1 MSESRPIRDA
11 VETVIFG
18 TETRGGNLFDVG
30 LLITILSSVAIV
42 MLDSMDVYH
51 AAYGD
56 LFRTLEI
63 GFTLVFTAEYL
74 VRLWCLRNPM
84 AYAISFWGVIDLLAI
99 LPTFLTLF
107 VPEASSLIV
116 IRVLRVLRA
125 FRILHLFELHEEY
138 IEIIGLMRATAR
150 SIMVFFSIVMVT
162 VVVFG
167 CLLYVIDGP
176 EHGFVSI
183 LMSIYSA
190 GVTITTVGNGVFVS
204 GAPMGRVAA
213 AFGILIGYSIWA
225 VPTAF
230 VTR

>member
-1 MSESRPIRDA
+1 MSEARPIRDA

-18 TETRGGNLFDVG
+18 TETRGGNLFDVA
-30 LLITILSSVAIV
+30 LLITILASVTVV

-51 AAYGD
+51 AVYGD

-63 GFTLVFTAEYL
+63 SFTIVFTVEYL
-74 VRLWCLRNPM
+74 VRLWCLRNPV

-116 IRVLRVLRA
+116 IRVLRVLRV

-183 LMSIYSA
+183 PMSIYWA
-190 GVTITTVGNGVFVS
+190 VVTITTVGYGDVVPGTPRARVVAS
-204 GAPMGRVAA
+204 MGM
-213 AFGILIGYSIWA
+213 LIG
-225 VPTAF
+225 
-230 VTR
+230 